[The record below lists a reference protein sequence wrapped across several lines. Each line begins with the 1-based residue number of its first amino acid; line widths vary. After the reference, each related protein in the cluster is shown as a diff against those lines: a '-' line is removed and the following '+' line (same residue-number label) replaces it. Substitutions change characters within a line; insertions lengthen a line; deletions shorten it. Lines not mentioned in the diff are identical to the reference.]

1 MSLSFNPVLESTVVE
16 PSIASGGA
24 VATWASSDASPTQ
37 PVLAFGNLVDLARL
51 KFDTASA
58 EICDVCNTINFSHAH
73 YCKGCSHK
81 LPAFY
86 AACEEEQEPLLPRT
100 SFLRDRASLTDF
112 AAFVLVVNLLV
123 GIAEFMPL
131 Q

>member
-1 MSLSFNPVLESTVVE
+1 MSLSLNALLEVTPVSHFHQKGT
-16 PSIASGGA
+16 
-24 VATWASSDASPTQ
+24 ATWVSDPLPAQ
-37 PVLAFGNLVDLARL
+37 PVQTFGSLMDLARL
-51 KFDTASA
+51 KFDASDA
-58 EICDVCNTINFSHAH
+58 EICDVCNTINFGHAN

-86 AACEEEQEPLLPRT
+86 SSCEDVPPPPRRA
-100 SFLRDRASLTDF
+100 SVLADRASLTDF

-123 GIAEFMPL
+123 GIAELMPI

>member
-1 MSLSFNPVLESTVVE
+1 MSLNPNALFELTS
-16 PSIASGGA
+16 ASHFHQKGT
-24 VATWASSDASPTQ
+24 ATWVCDPVPTQ
-37 PVLAFGNLVDLARL
+37 PVQTFGSLVDLARL

-58 EICDVCNTINFSHAH
+58 EICDVCNTINFGHAH
-73 YCKGCSHK
+73 FCKGCSHK

-86 AACEEEQEPLLPRT
+86 SSCEDEPPPAPRRA
-100 SFLRDRASLTDF
+100 SVLADRASLTDF

-123 GIAEFMPL
+123 GIAEFMPI

>member
-1 MSLSFNPVLESTVVE
+1 MSLNPHALLEFSSVSHFQHKGT
-16 PSIASGGA
+16 
-24 VATWASSDASPTQ
+24 ATWVSDPVPTQ
-37 PVLAFGNLVDLARL
+37 PVQTFGSLVDLARL
-51 KFDTASA
+51 KFHPAPA
-58 EICDVCNTINFSHAH
+58 EICVVCNTINFGHAL

-86 AACEEEQEPLLPRT
+86 ASCEDEPPPPPRRA
-100 SFLRDRASLTDF
+100 SVLADRASLTDF

-123 GIAEFMPL
+123 GIAEFMPI